1 MRGARA
7 PVWIATVLG
16 VGQLPVAP
24 GTFGSLVGLALFLG
38 FSHLGV
44 ALYAISVLAL
54 TALGVWA
61 SGIAE
66 HHFGRKDDGRIVID
80 EVVGQ
85 LWLLAPLV
93 VLAPLDFL
101 GLRSSDSGIAGFS
114 SWCLLLVTGFVLFR
128 VLDIAK
134 PGPVGWAERRFEGGM
149 GVMADDVVAGA
160 VGALLLT
167 PVAYAAVIAR
177 LASDAG
183 VGARE
188 L

>member
-1 MRGARA
+1 M
-7 PVWIATVLG
+7 
-16 VGQLPVAP
+16 
-24 GTFGSLVGLALFLG
+24 
-38 FSHLGV
+38 

-85 LWLLAPLV
+85 LWLLAPLA

-114 SWCLLLVTGFVLFR
+114 AWCLLLVTGFVLFR

-167 PVAYAAVIAR
+167 PVAYAAVVAR

-183 VGARE
+183 VDARE
-188 L
+188 LLLGVVS